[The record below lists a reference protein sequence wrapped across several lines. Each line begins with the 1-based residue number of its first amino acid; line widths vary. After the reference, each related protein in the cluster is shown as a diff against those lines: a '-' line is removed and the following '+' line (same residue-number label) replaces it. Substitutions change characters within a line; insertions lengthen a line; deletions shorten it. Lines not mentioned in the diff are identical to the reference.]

1 MTQHTSFKIPV
12 MFLFSKFLQSPLIII
27 LTISILLNAALWL
40 QTFLM
45 FSQDDTTAILHYSID
60 IGIDFI
66 GQGKQIIVLPLVGL
80 LLLIGN
86 TVLGAGLKRADI
98 RSAYILWSVIP
109 IIQLILQG
117 AFILIWQ
124 VNQ

>member
-1 MTQHTSFKIPV
+1 